1 MDGLINLAYVATL
14 VFLGALALIVVYQA
28 VTGKFRLGGLLRN
41 GLGDEVPRRLS
52 AVRAQLL
59 VVSVLGAAAILSL
72 AGDPRQAPPW
82 PSAGLPVVLAVS
94 NTIYNWSQYRRLRA
108 ASHS

>member
-59 VVSVLGAAAILSL
+59 AVSVIGAAAILSL
-72 AGDPRQAPPW
+72 AGDPQQAPPW
-82 PSAGLPVVLAVS
+82 PSAGLPAVVGLSNAVFL
-94 NTIYNWSQYRRLRA
+94 WHQYRRATRP
-108 ASHS
+108 S